1 MNLKFVVLYISFD
14 LSNVVSEGQN
24 AFSVF
29 ESVLEIS
36 IFNIECKGDCAQTVE
51 HFSKLGAL
59 FSISLSNKIKTLMF
73 AKPKLIISATHKIGN
88 NCVSDSMNDHKAQE
102 QQNMNDFLLI
112 PVEFF

>member
-1 MNLKFVVLYISFD
+1 LNLKFVVLYISFD

-36 IFNIECKGDCAQTVE
+36 IFNIECKGDGAQTVE

-59 FSISLSNKIKTLMF
+59 FSIGLSNKTLMF

-88 NCVSDSMNDHKAQE
+88 HCISDSMNDHKAQE
-102 QQNMNDFLLI
+102 QQNMNVFLLI
-112 PVEFF
+112 PV